1 MRLLCLVNDRAG
13 LNPSQSTTAMAVEA
27 ARRYGESWIAGIE
40 DISLD
45 VDGEIVFS
53 ATRIGANADTTSAE
67 ALRAIA
73 STSPRSLKTCE
84 LDAVLIRTNPGRDKI
99 RTALHEATLNLC
111 RMAAARGVR
120 VLNDP
125 DALPKASDE
134 LFLAYLPESHR
145 PRMMVSREP
154 KRLRDFV
161 ESASGSSVLKPLFGT
176 QGKGVFRVRAGGP
189 NLGALIEVLTAEG
202 YVIAQ
207 EYLRRAPEGDTRVVI
222 VDGRPLEVGGRV
234 CAVRRVPSGGEFRS
248 NIHLGGR
255 AIAADPS
262 RALLRAANEIGEL
275 MAAHGIWMAGVDL
288 VGTKAVEVN
297 VRSPGGLVDAG
308 IFEQT
313 DFTGA
318 AIDSVE
324 RAVGIAPRHHE
335 TFEPSL
341 EG

>member
-1 MRLLCLVNDRAG
+1 MRLLSLVNDRAG
-13 LNPSQSTTAMAVEA
+13 LNPSQSTTAMAAEA
-27 ARRYGESWIAGIE
+27 ARRHGESWVAGIE

-53 ATRIGANADTTSAE
+53 AARIGADDETTSVE

-73 STSPRSLKTCE
+73 AAPPQNVRTGD

-125 DALPKASDE
+125 DALPKASDK
-134 LFLAYLPESHR
+134 LFLAHLPESHR
-145 PRMMVSREP
+145 PRMLVSREP
-154 KRLRDFV
+154 NRLREFV
-161 ESASGSSVLKPLFGT
+161 ESSSGSSVLKPLFGT

-234 CAVRRVPSGGEFRS
+234 CAVRRVPGGGEFRS

-255 AIAADPS
+255 AIPADPS

-275 MAAHGIWMAGVDL
+275 IASNGIWMAGVDL

-297 VRSPGGLVDAG
+297 VRSPGGLIDAST
-308 IFEQT
+308 FERM
-313 DFTGA
+313 DFVGA

-324 RAVGIAPRHHE
+324 KAVSRAE
-335 TFEPSL
+335 
-341 EG
+341 